1 MDLAVIVLASAL
13 LVAILALGLARAYRL
28 WRQIHVRGSPLM
40 DQVLDRHS
48 APAQAMQ
55 HGETLIRAAAAARTC
70 LLCRDQ
76 AVCLAWMQGEA
87 APSLRTF
94 CPNAELIEHLSAPP
108 KERTQS

>member
-1 MDLAVIVLASAL
+1 MDLAVLLLAGAL
-13 LVAILALGLARAYRL
+13 LVAILALGWLGAYRL
-28 WRQIHVRGSPLM
+28 WRQIQARGSPLM

-48 APAQAMQ
+48 PPAQAAP

-76 AVCLAWMQGEA
+76 AVCLAWLEGETA
-87 APSLRTF
+87 ASLQQF